1 MNISSWIN
9 DQLLKMEWLS
19 DLVGILVERVF
30 NLSMDTKIG
39 SSLHFFI
46 YDIIKIFILLSVLI
60 FSISYVQSYFPP
72 ERTKKL
78 LGRFTGIKANILG
91 ALLGTITPFCS
102 CSSIPIFIGFTSA
115 GLPVGVTFS
124 FLISSPMVDLASLLL
139 LMSFFG
145 AKIAIAYVVLGL
157 VLAVIGGT
165 LIDKL
170 GMKRY
175 VKDFVFGV
183 KSADVKLQSMTRK
196 DRIDFSKSQVK
207 DIINRVW
214 KYILIG
220 VGVGALI
227 HNWIPQPL
235 IESIIG
241 KKNPFAVELATIVG
255 IPIYADIFGTIPIAE
270 ALIGKGVEIGTVLS
284 FMMGV
289 TTLSFPS
296 LVMLSQ
302 VVDRKLLGVFLAI
315 VAIGIIVV
323 GYAFN
328 IFSFLFL

>member
-1 MNISSWIN
+1 
-9 DQLLKMEWLS
+9 
-19 DLVGILVERVF
+19 
-30 NLSMDTKIG
+30 
-39 SSLHFFI
+39 
-46 YDIIKIFILLSVLI
+46 
-60 FSISYVQSYFPP
+60 
-72 ERTKKL
+72 
-78 LGRFTGIKANILG
+78 
-91 ALLGTITPFCS
+91 
-102 CSSIPIFIGFTSA
+102 
-115 GLPVGVTFS
+115 
-124 FLISSPMVDLASLLL
+124 
-139 LMSFFG
+139 MSFFG

-241 KKNPFAVELATIVG
+241 KKNPFAVVLATIVG